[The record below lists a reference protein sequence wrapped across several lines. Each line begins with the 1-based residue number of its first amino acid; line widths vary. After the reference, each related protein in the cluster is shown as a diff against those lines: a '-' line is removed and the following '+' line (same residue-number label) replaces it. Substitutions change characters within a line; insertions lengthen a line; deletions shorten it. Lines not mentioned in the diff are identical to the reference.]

1 MYVAPIAEF
10 LTDLGLAPALSKA
23 IAIALIVFALALV
36 CLLIYMIIKLVSK
49 IISIKAK
56 TSTVKSIIKFSEEQ
70 KFSGKLAFFLI
81 ALFLSRVVSISPFLS
96 KYLSKLPIYV
106 IIFTFIVVINCILNI
121 AGDVYSTRTIA
132 KKRPIKGLIQV
143 IKIVLYIIFAMIVIS
158 LMIGQSPMV
167 LIGGIGTFTAILSIV
182 FKDALLGL
190 VAGVQITADD
200 LLRIGD
206 WVDIPSAQVE
216 GTVQDISLIS
226 VKILGFDNTIYTVPA
241 YTFLSSSFKNWHTAI
256 NGKARRVLRTIPVD
270 ITSIKTL
277 EESEIKKING
287 RYKGLDIKQGAT
299 NLTAYTEILK
309 RELINCEHIIKSR
322 GIICQISDKMTGA
335 GIPVEFI
342 AFTDQTE
349 WGDYSKTSIA
359 LLEKAVVLANENGI
373 KLYQTIS
380 AASQKAL

>member
-70 KFSGKLAFFLI
+70 RFSGKLAFFLI

-256 NGKARRVLRTIPVD
+256 NGKARRVLRTISVD

>member
-167 LIGGIGTFTAILSIV
+167 LIGGIRTFTAILSIV

-270 ITSIKTL
+270 VTSIKTL
-277 EESEIKKING
+277 DEAEIKKING

-380 AASQKAL
+380 AASQKAQ

>member
-1 MYVAPIAEF
+1 M
-10 LTDLGLAPALSKA
+10 
-23 IAIALIVFALALV
+23 
-36 CLLIYMIIKLVSK
+36 
-49 IISIKAK
+49 
-56 TSTVKSIIKFSEEQ
+56 
-70 KFSGKLAFFLI
+70 
-81 ALFLSRVVSISPFLS
+81 
-96 KYLSKLPIYV
+96 
-106 IIFTFIVVINCILNI
+106 
-121 AGDVYSTRTIA
+121 
-132 KKRPIKGLIQV
+132 
-143 IKIVLYIIFAMIVIS
+143 
-158 LMIGQSPMV
+158 
-167 LIGGIGTFTAILSIV
+167 AILSIV

-342 AFTDQTE
+342 VFTDQTE

>member
-270 ITSIKTL
+270 VTSIKTL
-277 EESEIKKING
+277 DEAEIKKING

-380 AASQKAL
+380 AASQKAQ

>member
-270 ITSIKTL
+270 VTSIKTL
-277 EESEIKKING
+277 DEAEIKKING

>member
-270 ITSIKTL
+270 VTSIMTL
-277 EESEIKKING
+277 DEAEIKKING

-309 RELINCEHIIKSR
+309 RELINCEHVIKSR

-380 AASQKAL
+380 AASQKAQ

>member
-270 ITSIKTL
+270 VTSIKTL

-380 AASQKAL
+380 AASQKAQ

>member
-10 LTDLGLAPALSKA
+10 LTDLGLAPTLSKA

-56 TSTVKSIIKFSEEQ
+56 TSTVKSSIKFSEEQ

-270 ITSIKTL
+270 VTSIKTL
-277 EESEIKKING
+277 DEAEIKKING

-380 AASQKAL
+380 AASQKAQ